1 MISPVADHSSLFGAP
16 RHQGMR
22 LTCLAFTVSDLN
34 RHTASA
40 PDALSP
46 EYLYQCAGS
55 SMEGWKLGDG
65 LYLDNALQA
74 AKTPGQPLEALFPYL
89 SAAPTASSFQT
100 LAAGTTLYCSTL
112 KRLPATQTAVVNRIK
127 KGHAVG
133 LVVACTN
140 TLYAPVD
147 GIVGFSSM
155 VIPNAAHAVLA
166 VGVGSNAFGVEH
178 VLIRNSWGANWG
190 VDGHA
195 WLPKQYVDMHAIEA
209 FGS

>member
-16 RHQGMR
+16 RYQGMR
-22 LTCLAFTVSDLN
+22 LTCLAFAVSDLN
-34 RHTASA
+34 RHAASA

-65 LYLDNALQA
+65 LYLENALQA
-74 AKTPGQPLEALFPYL
+74 AMTPGQPLEALFPYL
-89 SAAPTASSFQT
+89 TAAPTASSFHT
-100 LAAGTTLYCSTL
+100 LAAGSTLYSSPL

-147 GIVGFSSM
+147 GIVAFSSM

-166 VGVGSNAFGVEH
+166 VGVGSNALGVEH
-178 VLIRNSWGANWG
+178 VLIRNSWGAKWG

-195 WLPKQYVDMHAIEA
+195 WLPKRYIDMHAIEA
-209 FGS
+209 FGR